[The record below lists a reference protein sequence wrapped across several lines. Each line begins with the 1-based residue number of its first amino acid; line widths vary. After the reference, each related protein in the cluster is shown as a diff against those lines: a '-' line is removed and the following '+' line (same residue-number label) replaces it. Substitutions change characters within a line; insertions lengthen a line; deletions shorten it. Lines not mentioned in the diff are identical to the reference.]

1 MTKSDNKRALQP
13 LKDQIANELNIN
25 LADGPNLTTA
35 QVGHVGGQMVKKMI
49 DAYENSIKDVTNNT
63 NGMQG

>member
-25 LADGPNLTTA
+25 LADGPNLTT
-35 QVGHVGGQMVKKMI
+35 GQMVKKMI